1 MFEEI
6 RQHIHTISPIEDS
19 DWEMV
24 EPHLRQKHFKKN
36 EFYFQ
41 AGSIE
46 NQIAFISQGSF
57 KWYYLNKK
65 GSEIIMHFSFE
76 NEFIVEFQSFITQKP
91 SSLFLQAMEDSTVVL
106 FPKRDLIL
114 NYYKLSHNWS
124 EVSRKIAQEVYVF
137 TAERVQDFL
146 IRSAEERYLNL
157 LKRHPDIFNRVSL
170 ANLASYIGI
179 AGPSLS
185 RIRRRLSQKELVR
198 MPK

>member
-6 RQHIHTISPIEDS
+6 RQYIHTISPIEDS

-41 AGSIE
+41 AGEIE
-46 NQIAFISQGSF
+46 DQIAFILQGSF

-65 GSEIIMHFSFE
+65 GTEIILNFSFE

-91 SSLFLQAMEDSTVVL
+91 SNLFLQAMEDSTVVL

-114 NYYKLSHNWS
+114 NNYKLSHNWS
-124 EVSRKIAQEVYVF
+124 EVGRRIAQGVYVF

-146 IRSAEERYLNL
+146 VASAEERYLNL

-185 RIRRRLSQKELVR
+185 RIRRRLSQKEMHERL
-198 MPK
+198 K